1 MIGKW
6 EREERFKKLDRKV
19 IWNALYKN
27 RFLILSCLM
36 LILGTFFGTSMLKII
51 PEELSENLFGFV
63 SKSSSEFINIFINR
77 FSFPFIILFGI
88 YLSGTCILGNFTAPA
103 AIFINGFF
111 FGFEN
116 ALNFKFT
123 GMDHVVSALVIFF
136 TSAVFIDFI
145 LLIMSENSIYSSRQL
160 SKCVSNKNDEKPHYN
175 AKNLTVKFIGFTA
188 VFAIIC
194 LISAVFYKFI
204 HSVL

>member
-1 MIGKW
+1 M
-6 EREERFKKLDRKV
+6 DRKL
-19 IWNALYKN
+19 IWDTFYKN

-36 LILGTFFGTSMLKII
+36 LVLGTFFGTSMLKII

-103 AIFINGFF
+103 MIFINGFF

-116 ALNFKFT
+116 ALNFKFL
-123 GMDHVVSALVIFF
+123 GLNYAVSALVVFF

-145 LLIMSENSIYSSRQL
+145 VLIMSENSICLSQQL
-160 SKCVSNKNDEKPHYN
+160 LKCISNKNNEKPHYN
-175 AKNLTVKFIGFTA
+175 AKNLTVKFISFT
-188 VFAIIC
+188 VIFAIIC
-194 LISAVFYKFI
+194 LISAGFYKFI
-204 HSVL
+204 QAVL

>member
-6 EREERFKKLDRKV
+6 RREERFKKLDRKL

-51 PEELSENLFGFV
+51 PEEISGNLFECI
-63 SKSSSEFINIFINR
+63 SKSTSDYINIFINR

-88 YLSGTCILGNFTAPA
+88 YLSGTGILGNFTASA
-103 AIFINGFF
+103 VIFINGFF

-116 ALNFKFT
+116 ALNFKFS
-123 GMDHVVSALVIFF
+123 GMDHTVSALVIFF

-145 LLIMSENSIYSSRQL
+145 LLIMSENSIYLSRQL

-175 AKNLTVKFIGFTA
+175 AKKLTVKFISFTA
-188 VFAIIC
+188 VFAVIC
-194 LISAVFYKFI
+194 LISAGFYKFI
-204 HSVL
+204 QSVL

>member
-1 MIGKW
+1 M
-6 EREERFKKLDRKV
+6 DRKV

-123 GMDHVVSALVIFF
+123 GMDHTVSALVIFF

-194 LISAVFYKFI
+194 LISAGFYKFI

>member
-1 MIGKW
+1 
-6 EREERFKKLDRKV
+6 
-19 IWNALYKN
+19 
-27 RFLILSCLM
+27 M

-175 AKNLTVKFIGFTA
+175 AKNLTVKFISFTA

-194 LISAVFYKFI
+194 LISAGFYKFI